1 MVNERKEPPSDET
14 IASSPGPHSALGT
27 QKRVVEQKSWTSGET
42 RLDLHLPTPTSF
54 TAFPYDPPYSIQLDL
69 MRYIY
74 TSVESRKIA
83 IAESPTGT
91 GKTLSLLCGTLTW
104 LLDEEDRSRK
114 GQLMAVE
121 ETLKGES
128 NDDDPPWVLKQSL
141 EFHRRELEASGQA
154 MSERLERARK
164 KEEQLR
170 RKENGRVRKKPK
182 LSHTAELEVKD
193 DDLFLPE
200 SGSDTGV
207 DDYRHLSADV
217 REMLRKYED
226 RDKPALLLDS
236 EEKEPICT
244 KIYYASRTHTQLS
257 QTISELKKTS
267 FGENIRVVPL
277 GSRRNMCINEE
288 LRAKGGDLDEGCRE
302 LLTDEKRVDMKLLAK
317 KGNRCPYMPP
327 ADDQS
332 KILDFRDHILAI
344 PRDIEDIVT
353 LGNDLH
359 TCPYYG
365 SRRAIAQAQLVTL
378 PYNLLLLKRSR
389 EALEID
395 LADQIVVIDEAHN
408 LIDTILSIHTI
419 PLTSTVLRASLSQLQ
434 IYLGK
439 FKARLSPK
447 NALHLRRLVL
457 FLTAMDKFCQDTM
470 DRAAAT
476 SMQGRGTSIQDQML
490 GAGAFVNALGP
501 KVRDVNLLEVDK
513 YLRESKIARKISGYC
528 EKVVDDSEKGNK
540 SGSSSARRGVTPPLH
555 AVESFLLALTNAS
568 EDGRI
573 FVSATHSTTTA
584 SNATAKPSIVVQLKY
599 QLLNPAEH
607 FKEVVD
613 SARSVV
619 LAGGTMHPISDFQ
632 SQLFGYFHQGKLTSF
647 ACGHVVPEENLKCVV
662 VGKGAR
668 GSEMTFTYGQRGNK
682 ELMAELGQAILNF
695 INLIPDGVVVFLP
708 SYAFLHA
715 IRAAWDE
722 AGILI
727 KIATK
732 KKIFYEPQ
740 ETGEVEVVLREYAE
754 AIRSS
759 NSAGQTLTGAIIFAV
774 VGAKLSEGL
783 NFTDKLARAVV
794 LVGLPF
800 ANRESVELKERMKYV
815 ADLEKKDLA
824 RQGVDKKAGTQDAGA
839 ELYENLCMKAVNQSI
854 GRAIRHR
861 GDWAGLIL
869 IDSRY
874 ASARIR
880 AKLPGWIGKDVIV
893 ADKFGSAM
901 KELGSF
907 YRGKKAGAGA
917 S

>member
-1 MVNERKEPPSDET
+1 MSGFTEIATRSSNTNDHATRERYMNETRKENRACFESNPSVSTGSE
-14 IASSPGPHSALGT
+14 L
-27 QKRVVEQKSWTSGET
+27 Q
-42 RLDLHLPTPTSF
+42 LPTPESF
-54 TAFPYDPPYSIQLDL
+54 AAFPYDPPYSIQLDL
-69 MRYIY
+69 MHHLY
-74 TSVESRKIA
+74 TSIESRKLA
-83 IAESPTGT
+83 IMESPTGT

-104 LLDEEDRSRK
+104 LLDEEDRARK
-114 GQLMAVE
+114 GQLKTIE

-141 EFHRRELEASGQA
+141 DFQRRELEVVSQA
-154 MSERLERARK
+154 LEERLQLARK
-164 KEEQLR
+164 KEEQIR
-170 RKENGRVRKKPK
+170 RKEQGRVRKRPK
-182 LSHTAELEVKD
+182 LSHLAESEPKD
-193 DDLFLPE
+193 DDYFLPE
-200 SGSDTGV
+200 GGEETDKDEYS
-207 DDYRHLSADV
+207 HLSADV

-226 RDKPALLLDS
+226 RDKPTPLQEPED
-236 EEKEPICT
+236 KEPICT

-257 QTISELKKTS
+257 QTISELKKT
-267 FGENIRVVPL
+267 NLHDKIRVVPL

-288 LRAKGGDLDEGCRE
+288 LRSKVGDLDEACRE
-302 LLTDEKRVDMKLLAK
+302 LLTAK

-332 KILDFRDHILAI
+332 KMLDFRDHVLAT
-344 PRDIEDIVT
+344 PRDIEDMVE
-353 LGNDLH
+353 LGKDLH

-365 SRRAIAQAQLVTL
+365 SRRAIAQAQLITL
-378 PYNLLLLKRSR
+378 PYNLLLLKQSR

-395 LADQIVVIDEAHN
+395 LSDQIVVIDEAHN
-408 LIDTILSIHTI
+408 LIDTILSIHTV
-419 PLTSTVLRASLSQLQ
+419 PLSSTILRASLSQLK
-434 IYLGK
+434 IYIGK

-457 FLTAMDKFCQDTM
+457 FLTAMDKFCQDRM
-470 DRAAAT
+470 DHAIAVMSTNSKHNAD
-476 SMQGRGTSIQDQML
+476 QDEML
-490 GAGAFVNALGP
+490 GVGEFVEGLGP

-513 YLRESKIARKISGYC
+513 YLRDSKIARKISGYC
-528 EKVVDDSEKGNK
+528 EKVADEDEKVNK
-540 SGSSSARRGVTPPLH
+540 PGSSARRGVTPPLH

-573 FVSATHSTTTA
+573 LVSAIRS
-584 SNATAKPSIVVQLKY
+584 PSAINPPTFTIQLKY

-607 FKEVVD
+607 FREVVT
-613 SARSVV
+613 SARSVI

-632 SQLFGYFHQGKLTSF
+632 SQLFGYLRDGQRLTSF
-647 ACGHVVPEENLKCVV
+647 SCGHVVPEENLKCVV
-662 VGKGAR
+662 VAKGAR
-668 GSEMTFTYGQRGNK
+668 GGDLTFTFGQRGNK
-682 ELMAELGQAILNF
+682 ELMTELGQAILNF

-715 IRAAWDE
+715 VRAAWDE
-722 AGILI
+722 AGILQ
-727 KIATK
+727 KIAIK
-732 KKIFYEPQ
+732 KQVFYEPQ
-740 ETGEVEVVLREYAE
+740 ETGEVEIVLREYAE

-759 NSAGQTLTGAIIFAV
+759 NAAEKSTTGSIIFAV

-783 NFTDKLARAVV
+783 NFTDELARAVI

-815 ADLEKKDLA
+815 SELEKRDLA
-824 RQGVDKKAGTQDAGA
+824 RQGASKKAGAQDAGA

-880 AKLPGWIGKDVIV
+880 TKLPGWIGKEVVV
-893 ADKFGSAM
+893 ADKFGNAM

-907 YRGKKAGAGA
+907 YRGKKLQ
-917 S
+917 